1 MSDKAKKKTI
11 GYYLERIILCGIG
24 LTLGHYL
31 YHGFINPPVEDRQ
44 GSRLVPVQKII
55 SEGYAPG
62 GVLSSRNEE
71 IVRRHLNDPSFAPQ
85 SMEEVETEESEEEV
99 DPAEAER
106 LANWKANFPY
116 KPTTDP
122 DVVVT
127 EAMLEKGYGYTPIF
141 RNHGY
146 MRHFF
151 ENETRFTAQFEQLYR
166 ILEEHGRGD
175 NPMATGDIFEALRRY
190 HADRKRDPEEIARNA
205 YDHRENRHSTYGELV
220 EDSKEV
226 IVTMLQSKKR
236 WPDREFLPEE
246 EAIALRDRIITEIQ
260 GTDKLPTE
268 TKNRFAIN
276 LDYGD
281 ELEPGDSPLV
291 LSPGWQAA
299 YDKWDR
305 ERNRMKV
312 DKNNVLLAGGKP
324 VLYDENRNVAGI
336 ITPDGYEVPLHLD
349 EDGKV
354 IIPTPAEIDEM
365 IENGEGKYVGHPAD
379 APNQAP
385 PPLDEEWKMEALQR
399 VLREAANRQEWKMQ
413 EARRILEEA
422 ARQQE

>member
-1 MSDKAKKKTI
+1 MCDWTHPWP
-11 GYYLERIILCGIG
+11 LPVPRL
-24 LTLGHYL
+24 HQ
-31 YHGFINPPVEDRQ
+31 PPVEERQ
-44 GSRLVPVQKII
+44 GSRLVPVQKI

-85 SMEEVETEESEEEV
+85 SMEEV

-122 DVVVT
+122 DVIVT
-127 EAMLEKGYGYTPIF
+127 EAILEKGYGYTPIF

-226 IVTMLQSKKR
+226 IVSMLQSKKR
-236 WPDREFLPEE
+236 WPDREFMPDD
-246 EAIALRDRIITEIQ
+246 EAIALRDRILTEIQ
-260 GTDKLPTE
+260 GTDKLHASGA
-268 TKNRFAIN
+268 KDHFLIN
-276 LDYGD
+276 LDYAD

-291 LSPGWQAA
+291 ISPGWQAA
-299 YDKWDR
+299 YDEWER

-312 DKNNVLLAGGKP
+312 DKHNVLLAGGKP
-324 VLYDENRNVAGI
+324 VLYDESRNVAGI
-336 ITPDGYEVPLHLD
+336 ITPDGYEVPLQLD

-354 IIPTPAEIDEM
+354 IVPTPAEIDEM
-365 IENGEGKYVGHPAD
+365 IANGEGEYVGSRH
-379 APNQAP
+379 APQ
-385 PPLDEEWKMEALQR
+385 LDEDWKMEALQR
-399 VLREAANRQEWKMQ
+399 VLREAANRQEWKLQ
-413 EARRILEEA
+413 EAQRQLEEA

>member
-1 MSDKAKKKTI
+1 MSDQAKKKTI
-11 GYYLERIILCGIG
+11 GYYLHRIIPCGIG
-24 LTLGHYL
+24 LILGHYL
-31 YHGFINPPVEDRQ
+31 YHGFINPPVEERQ
-44 GSRLVPVQKII
+44 GSRLVPVQKIT
-55 SEGYAPG
+55 EAYAPG
-62 GVLSSRNEE
+62 GVISTRNEE

-85 SMEEVETEESEEEV
+85 SMEEVETEEPEEEV
-99 DPAEAER
+99 DTAEAER

-127 EAMLEKGYGYTPIF
+127 EAMLEEGYGYTPIF

-151 ENETRFTAQFEQLYR
+151 ENETRFTAQFEQLYH

-190 HADRKRDPEEIARNA
+190 HTDRKRNPEEIARSA
-205 YDHRENRHSTYGELV
+205 YNHREDRHSTYGELV
-220 EDSKEV
+220 EGSKEV
-226 IVTMLQSKKR
+226 IVSMLQSKKR
-236 WPDREFLPEE
+236 WPDREFMPDD

-260 GTDKLPTE
+260 GMDKLPTE
-268 TKNRFAIN
+268 TKNHFAIN
-276 LDYGD
+276 LDYAD
-281 ELEPGDSPLV
+281 ELEAGDSPLV
-291 LSPGWQAA
+291 IRPGWQAA
-299 YDKWDR
+299 YDEWDR

-354 IIPTPAEIDEM
+354 IVPTPGEIDDM
-365 IENGEGKYVGHPAD
+365 IDNGEGKYVGNRPA
-379 APNQAP
+379 PQ
-385 PPLDEEWKMEALQR
+385 LDEDWKMEALQR
-399 VLREAANRQEWKMQ
+399 VLREAANRQERKLQ
-413 EARRILEEA
+413 EAQRMLEEA
-422 ARQQE
+422 ASQQE

>member
-1 MSDKAKKKTI
+1 MSNKAKKKPFLDRGLIISLVI
-11 GYYLERIILCGIG
+11 GAIMGGPVYNL
-24 LTLGHYL
+24 
-31 YHGFINPPVEDRQ
+31 FINPPVEERQ
-44 GSRLVPVQKII
+44 GSRLVPVQKIT
-55 SEGYAPG
+55 EAYAPG

-85 SMEEVETEESEEEV
+85 SMEEVETEEPEEEV
-99 DPAEAER
+99 DSAEAER

-175 NPMATGDIFEALRRY
+175 NPMVTGDIFEALRRH
-190 HADRKRDPEEIARNA
+190 HADRKRDPEEIARSA
-205 YDHRENRHSTYGELV
+205 YNHREDRHSTYGELV
-220 EDSKEV
+220 EGSKEV

-236 WPDREFLPEE
+236 WPDREFMPDD
-246 EAIALRDRIITEIQ
+246 EAIALRDRILTEIQ
-260 GTDKLPTE
+260 GMDKLHASGA
-268 TKNRFAIN
+268 KDHFLIN
-276 LDYGD
+276 MDYGD
-281 ELEPGDSPLV
+281 ELEAGDSPLV
-291 LSPGWQAA
+291 ISPGWQAA
-299 YDKWDR
+299 YDEWDR

-312 DKNNVLLAGGKP
+312 DKHNVLLAGGKP

-354 IIPTPAEIDEM
+354 IVPTPAEIEEM
-365 IENGEGKYVGHPAD
+365 IANGEGEYVGSRH
-379 APNQAP
+379 APK
-385 PPLDEEWKMEALQR
+385 LDEDWKMEVLQR
-399 VLREAANRQEWKMQ
+399 VLREAASRQEWKLQ
-413 EARRILEEA
+413 EAQRMLEEA